1 METNQRIIKL
11 LPQTD
16 CQRCG
21 RNSCLVF
28 AAEISHKQ
36 CCIEACPDV
45 SDEAIKAFRKIIAA
59 EQEMVTWLGGMVSGI
74 RKSDVRTFLAVFK
87 EIFLMFPVRVV
98 SLLLFTFP
106 LTYPFIIAALW
117 LHNRQ

>member
-1 METNQRIIKL
+1 MKTNYKILEL
-11 LPQTD
+11 LPKTD

-28 AAEISHKQ
+28 AAEITHKQ

-45 SDEAIKAFRKIIAA
+45 SDEAEKAFRRIIAA
-59 EQEMVTWLGGMVSGI
+59 EQEMVSWLGGLISGI
-74 RKSDVRTFLAVFK
+74 RKSDVRTTIAVLK
-87 EIFLMFPVRVV
+87 EIFIIFPVRIV

-106 LTYPFIIAALW
+106 LTYPFIMAALW
-117 LHNRQ
+117 LHNR